1 MCAPTWAAAASSL
14 RLKLFD
20 ERRAPDAPPEEG
32 DETMKKIQ
40 HVTLGLSLSALLAL
54 GCVGVAAK
62 SDGAAKQRAISGVV
76 TRIDLRARTV
86 EVRED
91 GSGRIISMYIPD
103 GKLVETN
110 LTMSP
115 MLQIER
121 LLPGMYIRAGV
132 K

>member
-1 MCAPTWAAAASSL
+1 
-14 RLKLFD
+14 
-20 ERRAPDAPPEEG
+20 
-32 DETMKKIQ
+32 MKKIRQ
-40 HVTLGLSLSALLAL
+40 MTLGLSLSALFAL

-62 SDGAAKQRAISGVV
+62 NDGAAKQRAISGVV
-76 TRIDLRARTV
+76 TRIDLRTRTV

-103 GKLVETN
+103 GKTVETN

>member
-1 MCAPTWAAAASSL
+1 
-14 RLKLFD
+14 
-20 ERRAPDAPPEEG
+20 
-32 DETMKKIQ
+32 MKKIR
-40 HVTLGLSLSALLAL
+40 HMTLGLTLSALLAL

-103 GKLVETN
+103 GKTVETN

>member
-1 MCAPTWAAAASSL
+1 
-14 RLKLFD
+14 
-20 ERRAPDAPPEEG
+20 
-32 DETMKKIQ
+32 MKKIR
-40 HVTLGLSLSALLAL
+40 HMTLGLTLSALLAL

-91 GSGRIISMYIPD
+91 GSERIISMYIPD
-103 GKLVETN
+103 GKTVETN

>member
-1 MCAPTWAAAASSL
+1 
-14 RLKLFD
+14 
-20 ERRAPDAPPEEG
+20 
-32 DETMKKIQ
+32 MKKIR
-40 HVTLGLSLSALLAL
+40 HMTLGLSLAAMLAL
-54 GCVGVAAK
+54 GCAGVAAK
-62 SDGAAKQRAISGVV
+62 SDGESRHRTISGVV
-76 TRIDLRARTV
+76 TRIDLRERTV

-91 GSGRIISMYIPD
+91 GSGRIISMYIPY
-103 GKLVETN
+103 GKTVETN

>member
-1 MCAPTWAAAASSL
+1 
-14 RLKLFD
+14 
-20 ERRAPDAPPEEG
+20 
-32 DETMKKIQ
+32 MKKIR
-40 HVTLGLSLSALLAL
+40 HMTLGLSLSALLAL

-62 SDGAAKQRAISGVV
+62 SDGATKQRAISGVV
-76 TRIDLRARTV
+76 TRVDLRARTV

-103 GKLVETN
+103 GKTVETN